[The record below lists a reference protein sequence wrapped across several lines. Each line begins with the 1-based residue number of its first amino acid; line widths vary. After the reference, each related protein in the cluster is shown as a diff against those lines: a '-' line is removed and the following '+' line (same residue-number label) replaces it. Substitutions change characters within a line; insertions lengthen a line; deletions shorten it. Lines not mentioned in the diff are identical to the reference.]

1 MPAPTDAPPPT
12 TTPDPLGRLEAFLNL
27 KPGERTEDEVLA
39 ELGSRLA
46 RGNLDGLELNGIRK
60 AFIDAGFRGG
70 DDPDRT
76 PKGLV
81 LEALAGLE
89 CQRKELDLILTETIG
104 MPTVP
109 PLPSDGIPEAL
120 AAAARAWRSE
130 REEAAHLAKLCDDA
144 HRALDGHGAP
154 TGGTVAARIESVFG
168 SGLFLD
174 IQQATKILD
183 AFGAAEGC
191 IDARVLH
198 VVREAITARAEL
210 HILKTRGSVAAA
222 APSPLPERMAAAG
235 HELLDGIENDLLRPA
250 GTPATRA
257 LRALLGV
264 PRG

>member
-1 MPAPTDAPPPT
+1 MPTPTDAPPPT
-12 TTPDPLGRLEAFLNL
+12 TTPDPLGRLEALLNL
-27 KPGERTEDEVLA
+27 KLGERTEDEVFA

-46 RGNLDGLELNGIRK
+46 RGTRDAQQLDDIRHAILHTGHPLGEEIDSETTPLRLVTEIIDEFMRARGTLQDIGLAVEDFPK
-60 AFIDAGFRGG
+60 FDDGG
-70 DDPDRT
+70 AE
-76 PKGLV
+76 G
-81 LEALAGLE
+81 LAGL
-89 CQRKELDLILTETIG
+89 I
-104 MPTVP
+104 
-109 PLPSDGIPEAL
+109 
-120 AAAARAWRSE
+120 
-130 REEAAHLAKLCDDA
+130 EAAGRVWTEERSDA
-144 HRALDGHGAP
+144 VALHEVLDGHGAP

-183 AFGAAEGC
+183 AFGAADGC

-210 HILKTRGSVAAA
+210 HILRTRGAVAAA
-222 APSPLPERMAAAG
+222 APSPLPEREAAAAR
-235 HELLDGIENDLLRPA
+235 ELLEGIENDLLRPA